1 MSIVVQCPH
10 CKTRFTLQSEMN
22 GKSMR
27 CPNLEC
33 RQVFTVKAME
43 EKAPPSYE
51 LPPEPE
57 PAPKPK
63 PPKPGAKPPAPSAK
77 PPKPRAAEPEVVEGE
92 VVEAAVVSTPKVKEV
107 VWSEGTDVPPTKK
120 KGKTAEVEPD
130 EPPDDLPIRRKKK
143 SNRGPLVLAVMIV
156 SIVALVGFAAFYI
169 LYFQSKG
176 EEQLAKKAEDEY
188 KEGRYAEAAK
198 SYEKLKTDFG
208 GSKDA
213 EKYKFFADLSGMQT
227 SVRGVTNRDD
237 YAPALKRLDEFAV
250 AQKESPLIK
259 PGAYGHDVLEAG
271 KKLGEDIGHHAD
283 DRVTAFQKDRAKSGE
298 LERAD
303 KAIAAL
309 EKLITDLDPYRG
321 PDDPPLDGLKKAVEK
336 AKTGVKRER
345 DRLAAIASAREKLAS
360 PTDAVIQEVEK
371 DLAAAGLTD
380 DDEAKKLI
388 GDAKGKLRDL
398 VKYEEDRADPQPAPP
413 TAASSLLFVTPIGKP
428 GKTAAPGPND
438 PPGTVFLSVARG
450 ILYALDE
457 NGGALLWATRVGADV
472 VDPPVVSR
480 IETAA
485 GPTEQAIVTSN
496 VGGAPAV
503 SGVVLRT
510 GATRWYQPLPAA
522 AAGPVVVVGKRA
534 FVPTRD
540 PLGTVFE
547 FDLTSGAR
555 VGKISIGQPVADR
568 SAVLRPGTNLL
579 YVAADARRLYVIDT
593 GGKDDNGN
601 QVNPRCAQVIATG
614 HLSGTVRVA
623 PIFVGPE
630 GLEPADRYMV
640 LAQAEGTMKTL
651 LRAFKVEALP
661 PPPAEGAS
669 VPETPATHAAA
680 LPVPGWVTFP
690 MVCDGERLAV
700 ATDTG
705 HFRLVGI
712 NQPGNADKPLFA
724 LPEPSAPALSGE
736 KTVPGLVLPIEE
748 STYLVLAAGQL
759 QRARLTLVPSKGQS
773 VIFERAPLAAGEPLH
788 AGQMNTRKDV
798 ACVTVRPIG
807 SSGCRA
813 VAIEMGTGEVRWQR
827 QLGVVPAKLAPDLV
841 APPIAQGDKF
851 ILVDEDGGVIA
862 VPASGAVGAGQTV
875 AAKPEWVLA
884 PPPANA
890 TGPTLVTSS
899 LDGKKIFALTPVN
912 RDGPKFVIRHIADGK
927 LALSDEAVAPDK
939 VAGTLAVVG
948 GSLLVPTADGFVNRV
963 LPGDGNVR
971 PGKLDP
977 GPRWLGERKPANP
990 ICCITP
996 LTDAAFLTTDGG
1008 KTVTRWEW
1016 PTGAGGK
1023 WSQAQAWPILSEVT
1037 TLSVA
1042 VPPAAA
1048 GDPPRFAVADASGSV
1063 WVYAADRPGNAL
1075 KRWKAGEGSVIPL
1088 GKPGALVVQVGKGAA
1103 VVYAVDGKTAVGID
1117 PSAADALWK
1126 ANTGED
1132 AAAVLVGTPQPA
1144 GDDRW
1149 LLTDLAGRVVLIDG
1163 TTGGVLSTQSAG
1175 LPGAVP
1181 AAPSGVAGV
1190 SALAVLSDG
1199 SAVVIELPKK

>member
-10 CKTRFTLQSEMN
+10 CKTRFTVQPELS

-33 RQVFTVKAME
+33 RQMFSAKAME
-43 EKAPPSYE
+43 AKQPAPSYE

-57 PAPKPK
+57 PAPKAK
-63 PPKPGAKPPAPSAK
+63 PPKPGAKPPAPK
-77 PPKPRAAEPEVVEGE
+77 PPKPRAAEPEVIEGE

-107 VWSEGTDVPPTKK
+107 VWSEGTDVPPPTKK
-120 KGKTAEVEPD
+120 KGKGAAAEPD

-143 SNRGPLVLAVMIV
+143 KNLGPLVLAVMIV
-156 SIVALVGFAAFYI
+156 GIVGLVGFAGFFI
-169 LYFQSKG
+169 LYNQGKG

-188 KEGRYAEAAK
+188 KEGRYAEANK
-198 SYEKLKTDFG
+198 SYEKLRADYG

-213 EKYKFFADLSGMQT
+213 DKYKFFADLSGMQT
-227 SVRGVTNRDD
+227 SVRGVTNRED
-237 YAPALKRLDEFAV
+237 YAPAVKRLDEFIG
-250 AQKESPLIK
+250 AQKESPLSK
-259 PGAYGHDVLEAG
+259 PGAYGHDILEAG
-271 KKLGEDIGHHAD
+271 KKLGEDIGAHAD
-283 DRVTAFQKDRAKSGE
+283 DRVSAFQKDRSKSGE

-303 KAIAAL
+303 KAVAAL
-309 EKLITDLDPYRG
+309 EKLIGDLDPFRG
-321 PDDPPLDGLKKAVEK
+321 PDDPPLKALKDAAEK
-336 AKTGVKRER
+336 AKAGAKRER
-345 DRLAAIASAREKLAS
+345 DRLAALAAAREKLAS
-360 PTDAVIQEVEK
+360 PTDAVIQAVEA
-371 DLAAAGLTD
+371 DLAAAGLTK
-380 DDEAKKLI
+380 DDEAAKLV

-428 GKTAAPGPND
+428 GKAAGPGD
-438 PPGTVFLSVARG
+438 AGTVFLSVARG

-457 NGGALLWATRVGADV
+457 SGALLWAARVGADV

-480 IETAA
+480 VETAA
-485 GPTEQAIVTSN
+485 GPTELAVVTSN

-503 SGVVLRT
+503 SGVVLRS
-510 GATRWYQPLPAA
+510 GLTRWYQPLPAA
-522 AAGPVVVVGKRA
+522 AAGPAVVVGTRA

-547 FDLTSGAR
+547 FDLTTGAR
-555 VGKISIGQPVADR
+555 VGRISLGQPVADR

-579 YVAADARRLYVIDT
+579 YVAADARRLYVLDT
-593 GGKDDNGN
+593 GGKDENGN
-601 QVNPRCAQVIATG
+601 RVNPRCAQVIATG
-614 HLSGTVRVA
+614 HLSGTVRVP

-630 GLEPADRYMV
+630 GLDAADRYMV
-640 LAQAEGTMKTL
+640 LAQAEGTAKTV
-651 LRAFKVEALP
+651 LRAFRVEALP

-669 VPETPATHAAA
+669 VPETPAANAAA

-705 HFRLVGI
+705 HFRLFGI
-712 NQPGNADKPLFA
+712 NQPGNADKTLFA
-724 LPEPSAPALSGE
+724 LPAPSTPTLSGE
-736 KTVPGLVLPIEE
+736 KTVPGLVLPVEE

-759 QRARLTLVPSKGQS
+759 QRARLTLLPSKGQS
-773 VIFERAPLAAGEPLH
+773 VVFDRAPLAAGEPLH
-788 AGQMNTRKDV
+788 AGQMSARKDV

-813 VAIEMGTGEVRWQR
+813 VAISMATGEVKWQR

-851 ILVDEDGGVIA
+851 IIVDEDGGVIA
-862 VPASGAVGAGQTV
+862 VPAAGAVAAGQTV

-890 TGPTLVTSS
+890 TGPTLVTATP
-899 LDGKKIFALTPVN
+899 DGKLIFALTPVN
-912 RDGPKFVIRHIADGK
+912 RDGAKFVIRRIADGK

-963 LPGDGNVR
+963 LPGDGNVKL
-971 PGKLDP
+971 GKLDP
-977 GPRWLGERKPANP
+977 GPRWLGERKPASP
-990 ICCITP
+990 VCAITP

-1008 KTVTRWEW
+1008 KVVTRWEW
-1016 PTGAGGK
+1016 PAGAGAK
-1023 WSQAQAWPILSEVT
+1023 WSQGLTWPLPSEAAGPC
-1037 TLSVA
+1037 VA
-1042 VPPAAA
+1042 LPPAAA
-1048 GDPPRFAVADASGSV
+1048 GDPPRFAVADVSGSV
-1063 WVYAADRPGNAL
+1063 WTYAADRAGNSL
-1075 KRWKAGEGSVIPL
+1075 KRWRGGEGVVPA
-1088 GKPGALVVQVGKGAA
+1088 GKPGALVAQMGKGAA
-1103 VVYAVDGKTAVGID
+1103 VVYAVDGKVAVGID
-1117 PSAADALWK
+1117 PNAADALWAK
-1126 ANTGED
+1126 STAED
-1132 AAAVLVGTPQPA
+1132 ASAVQVGTPQPA

-1163 TTGGVLSTQSAG
+1163 ATGGVLATQSVG

-1181 AAPSGVAGV
+1181 AAPSGVAGG
-1190 SALAVLSDG
+1190 SALTTLSDG